1 VGTGNTLDR
10 FTGGAFGRGV
20 EDNIFD
26 AYRFLIANYEPD
38 DEIYLFGFSR
48 GAFTARSIGGMIRKC
63 GILSR
68 EHADRYVDT
77 IKLYRSE
84 DGPDKEIPQ
93 GFREKYSVNK
103 EKPTP
108 IKFIGVWDTVGALGI
123 PMRGL
128 RFLTRQKHQFHDTEL
143 SGSVKYAYHALAIN
157 ERRSPFKPTLWQYK
171 PKEGQTIEQVWFPG
185 VHSNVGG
192 GYPDHTLADV
202 SLDWMIQKAKDTGL
216 AIDDKV
222 EKHHPLE
229 PDPKGKIYR
238 SKKGFY
244 RFTKGYD
251 REIGISEKRVRDE
264 GVTEQGND
272 PTQSVHQSALDRWDL
287 DSSYRPP
294 ELVKY
299 LKKINDKRVSSG

>member
-1 VGTGNTLDR
+1 
-10 FTGGAFGRGV
+10 
-20 EDNIFD
+20 
-26 AYRFLIANYEPD
+26 
-38 DEIYLFGFSR
+38 
-48 GAFTARSIGGMIRKC
+48 
-63 GILSR
+63 
-68 EHADRYVDT
+68 
-77 IKLYRSE
+77 
-84 DGPDKEIPQ
+84 
-93 GFREKYSVNK
+93 
-103 EKPTP
+103 
-108 IKFIGVWDTVGALGI
+108 
-123 PMRGL
+123 
-128 RFLTRQKHQFHDTEL
+128 
-143 SGSVKYAYHALAIN
+143 
-157 ERRSPFKPTLWQYK
+157 
-171 PKEGQTIEQVWFPG
+171 
-185 VHSNVGG
+185 
-192 GYPDHTLADV
+192 
-202 SLDWMIQKAKDTGL
+202 MIQKAKDTGL